1 VDTQIFSGF
10 GLQSSTEL
18 MNREAKQRSQM
29 RFFRDEL
36 WPALETLSLSD
47 KAGIKKPLQISH
59 PLEGSL

>member
-1 VDTQIFSGF
+1 
-10 GLQSSTEL
+10 